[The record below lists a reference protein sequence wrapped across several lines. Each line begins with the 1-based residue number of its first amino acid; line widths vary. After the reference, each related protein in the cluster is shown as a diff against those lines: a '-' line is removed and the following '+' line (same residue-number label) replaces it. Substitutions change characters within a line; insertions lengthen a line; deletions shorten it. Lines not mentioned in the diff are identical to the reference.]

1 MHTVSNKLLKFSLS
15 KSVPL
20 ILQSEIAECGL
31 ASLLMI
37 ASYYGHKLDMPTMRK
52 RFSAGL
58 KGMNLQQLI
67 DLGDSIGLASR
78 ALKCPIDEVHKL
90 TTPCILHWDLNHFIV
105 LTKVSGKGKAAKY
118 FINDPAVG
126 KRTLNSEEFSQHFTG
141 ICLEITQTSK
151 FEVKQEQAKMKFTQ
165 LWSAMR
171 GLKSGLIKLIGLSL
185 VLQLFALMVPYYMQW
200 VVDEVLISFDKS
212 LLTVLAI
219 GFALIAVISV
229 VTNAVR
235 SWLILRLS
243 SMLNMQMGVNLLRH
257 LLRLPMNY
265 FESRHIG
272 DIVSRFGSLAQIRE
286 RITTGFV
293 ETLVDGVMAIT
304 VLIMMFLYSIK
315 LTAVVLGAIALYTLV
330 RLALYRPLHQATEEM
345 IQSSAK
351 EQSNF
356 LENIRGIQTIKLF
369 SNESQRQG
377 IWQNRYAEVINSE
390 IRLGRLNIS
399 FDSFNKLLF
408 GLENVLVVYFAA
420 IMVMANSLT
429 VGMVL
434 AFIAYKGQLTSR
446 FTNLIEQIIQF
457 KMMRLHLDRI
467 ADIALTEQEAN
478 REGVVSNREDDESKG
493 QLTLEDISFSY
504 SGDQAPILNNVNLHL
519 NVGDS
524 IAITGPSG
532 SGKTTLMKIMLGLLQ
547 PSSGKVLLDG
557 KDITHIGLKNY
568 RRKIA
573 AVMQDDTLLAG
584 SIVDNISFFDPQPN
598 YLKLEQCAHM
608 SAIHDDINKM
618 TMGYNSLV
626 GDMGS
631 NLSGGQIQRLLLAR
645 ALYQSPCVLF
655 MDEATSHL
663 DKNNETKI
671 SEQIQHL
678 PMTRIMIAHRQ
689 ETINRAQHIYS
700 LNEGTLINLTE
711 IESKTAS

>member
-1 MHTVSNKLLKFSLS
+1 MDMNKDLLSFGVSNST
-15 KSVPL
+15 PL

-31 ASLLMI
+31 ASLAMI
-37 ASYYGHKLDMPTMRK
+37 ACYHGHQLDMPSMRK
-52 RFSAGL
+52 RFSANL
-58 KGMNLQQLI
+58 KGMNLQQI
-67 DLGDSIGLASR
+67 IELGDSLGLASR
-78 ALKCPIDEVHKL
+78 ALQCPVDEVHKL
-90 TTPCILHWDLNHFIV
+90 DSPCILHWDLNHFVV
-105 LTKVSGKGKAAKY
+105 LTHVSGKGKSAKFY
-118 FINDPAVG
+118 VNDPALG
-126 KRTLNSEEFSQHFTG
+126 KITLSAEAFSKHFTG
-141 ICLEITQTSK
+141 ICLELTRTSK
-151 FEVKQEQAKMKFTQ
+151 FEIKQEQARMKFTQ
-165 LWSAMR
+165 LWSSMS
-171 GLKSGLIKLIGLSL
+171 GLKSGLLKLVGLSI
-185 VLQLFALMVPYYMQW
+185 VLQLFALMAPYYMQW
-200 VVDEVLISFDKS
+200 IVDEVLISFDKP
-212 LLTVLAI
+212 LLMVLAI
-219 GFALIAVISV
+219 GFALICIISV

-243 SMLNMQMGVNLLRH
+243 SLLNMQMGVNLLRH

-265 FESRHIG
+265 FESRHVG
-272 DIVSRFGSLAQIRE
+272 DIVSRFGSLAHIRE

-293 ETLVDGVMAIT
+293 ETLVDGAMAIT
-304 VLIMMFLYSIK
+304 VLIMMLLYSIK
-315 LTAVVLGAIALYTLV
+315 LSAVVMGAIALYTLV

-356 LENIRGIQTIKLF
+356 LENIRGMQTIKLF
-369 SNESQRQG
+369 GNESQRQG

-399 FDSFNKLLF
+399 FESFNKLLF
-408 GLENVLVVYFAA
+408 GLENVLVIYFAA

-584 SIVDNISFFDPQPN
+584 SIADNISFFDPQPN

-689 ETINRAQHIYS
+689 ETINRAKHIYS

>member
-1 MHTVSNKLLKFSLS
+1 
-15 KSVPL
+15 
-20 ILQSEIAECGL
+20 
-31 ASLLMI
+31 
-37 ASYYGHKLDMPTMRK
+37 MPAMRK
-52 RFSAGL
+52 RFSANL
-58 KGMNLQQLI
+58 KGMNLQQVI
-67 DLGDSIGLASR
+67 ELGDSLGMASR
-78 ALKCPIDEVHKL
+78 ALQCPIDETHKL
-90 TTPCILHWDLNHFIV
+90 ATPCILHWDLNHFVV
-105 LTKVSGKGKAAKY
+105 LAQVSGKGKSAKF
-118 FINDPAVG
+118 FINDPALG
-126 KRTLNSEEFSQHFTG
+126 KRVLTTEEFSKHFTG
-141 ICLEITQTSK
+141 ICLELTPTSK
-151 FEVKQEQAKMKFTQ
+151 FEVKQEQVRMKFTQ
-165 LWSAMR
+165 LWSSMS
-171 GLKSGLIKLIGLSL
+171 GLKAGLFKLIGLSL
-185 VLQLFALMVPYYMQW
+185 VLQLFALMAPYYMQW
-200 VVDEVLISFDKS
+200 VVDEVLISFDKP
-212 LLTVLAI
+212 LLTVLAL
-219 GFALIAVISV
+219 GFALIAIISV

-243 SMLNMQMGVNLLRH
+243 SLLNMQMGVNLLRH

-304 VLIMMFLYSIK
+304 VLIMMALYSFK
-315 LTAVVLGAIALYTLV
+315 LTAVVLVAIALYTIV

-345 IQSSAK
+345 IQNSAK

-356 LENIRGIQTIKLF
+356 LENIRGMQTIKLF
-369 SNESQRQG
+369 GNESQRQG

-408 GLENVLVVYFAA
+408 GLENVLVIYFAA
-420 IMVMANSLT
+420 MMVMANSLSI
-429 VGMVL
+429 GMVL

-446 FTNLIEQIIQF
+446 FANLIEQIIQF

-478 REGVVSNREDDESKG
+478 REGEATFTDEPKG
-493 QLTLEDISFSY
+493 QITLENISFSY
-504 SGDQAPILNNVNLHL
+504 SEDQRPILDNINLTL
-519 NVGDS
+519 EAGES

-532 SGKTTLMKIMLGLLQ
+532 AGKTTLMKIMLGLLQ
-547 PSSGKVLLDG
+547 PTAGKIYLDG
-557 KDITHIGLKNY
+557 KDINHLGLKNY
-568 RRKIA
+568 RKYIA

-584 SIVDNISFFDPQPN
+584 SIADNISFFDPQPN
-598 YLKLEQCAHM
+598 YLKIEQCAHLA
-608 SAIHDDINKM
+608 AIHDDINKM

-645 ALYQSPCVLF
+645 ALYQTPCVLF

-663 DKNNETKI
+663 DKDNETKI

-678 PMTRIMIAHRQ
+678 PITRIMIAHRQ
-689 ETINRAQHIYS
+689 ETINMVEKVYL
-700 LNEGTLINLTE
+700 LNDGTLIDIN
-711 IESKTAS
+711 ESISEAIS

>member
-1 MHTVSNKLLKFSLS
+1 
-15 KSVPL
+15 
-20 ILQSEIAECGL
+20 
-31 ASLLMI
+31 
-37 ASYYGHKLDMPTMRK
+37 
-52 RFSAGL
+52 
-58 KGMNLQQLI
+58 
-67 DLGDSIGLASR
+67 
-78 ALKCPIDEVHKL
+78 
-90 TTPCILHWDLNHFIV
+90 
-105 LTKVSGKGKAAKY
+105 
-118 FINDPAVG
+118 
-126 KRTLNSEEFSQHFTG
+126 
-141 ICLEITQTSK
+141 
-151 FEVKQEQAKMKFTQ
+151 
-165 LWSAMR
+165 
-171 GLKSGLIKLIGLSL
+171 
-185 VLQLFALMVPYYMQW
+185 
-200 VVDEVLISFDKS
+200 
-212 LLTVLAI
+212 
-219 GFALIAVISV
+219 VI
-229 VTNAVR
+229 
-235 SWLILRLS
+235 
-243 SMLNMQMGVNLLRH
+243 
-257 LLRLPMNY
+257 
-265 FESRHIG
+265 
-272 DIVSRFGSLAQIRE
+272 
-286 RITTGFV
+286 
-293 ETLVDGVMAIT
+293 
-304 VLIMMFLYSIK
+304 
-315 LTAVVLGAIALYTLV
+315 
-330 RLALYRPLHQATEEM
+330 
-345 IQSSAK
+345 
-351 EQSNF
+351 
-356 LENIRGIQTIKLF
+356 
-369 SNESQRQG
+369 
-377 IWQNRYAEVINSE
+377 
-390 IRLGRLNIS
+390 
-399 FDSFNKLLF
+399 
-408 GLENVLVVYFAA
+408 YFAA

-598 YLKLEQCAHM
+598 YLKIEQCAHM

-631 NLSGGQIQRLLLAR
+631 NLSGGQVQRLLLAR